1 MAFGPSPIRFLRR
14 PSEAPLLSAGPEK
27 VVECWRELGAS
38 GFTFAWVKFRQ
49 RRVWRY
55 GDLPYLQ
62 PFWRAYD
69 PSSDGS
75 RAKSRRN
82 ARDEDPFIAKIHA
95 GQNLFRC

>member
-1 MAFGPSPIRFLRR
+1 MFRLAAPHLFVDNLCVGAKRLRQ
-14 PSEAPLLSAGPEK
+14 GD
-27 VVECWRELGAS
+27 

-69 PSSDGS
+69 PSSHGS